1 MVRHGRRRSRRSRL
15 GASRLGCLIELIIVG
30 GIIYFAAY
38 AGQDLMDYYRFQD
51 AMKQEARFASKRT
64 DQQIKDRLRMFA
76 DSVGL
81 PVAAQ
86 DINIVR
92 DDLSI
97 HIWSEYDQPL
107 RLPFDWKKSI
117 HLVPSV
123 ATGL

>member
-1 MVRHGRRRSRRSRL
+1 MVTSFGRDRARI
-15 GASRLGCLIELIIVG
+15 GASRLGCLIQLIILAA
-30 GIIYFAAY
+30 IIYFGAY

-51 AMKQEARFASKRT
+51 AMKQESRFASKRT
-64 DQQIKDRLRMFA
+64 DTQIKDRLRMFA

-81 PVAAQ
+81 PPAAQ
-86 DINIVR
+86 EINIVR

-97 HIWSEYDQPL
+97 RIWAEYDQPL

-123 ATGL
+123 ASGL

>member
-1 MVRHGRRRSRRSRL
+1 MVTRALRLQRR
-15 GASRLGCLIELIIVG
+15 GASRLGCLIQLIIVAG
-30 GIIYFAAY
+30 LVYFGAY
-38 AGQDLMDYYRFQD
+38 AGQDLLDYYRFQD
-51 AMKQEARFASKRT
+51 AMKQEARFADKRT
-64 DQQIKDRLRMFA
+64 DTQIKDRLRMFA

-81 PVAAQ
+81 PLEAQ

-92 DDLSI
+92 DELTI
-97 HIWSEYDQPL
+97 KIWSEYDQPL